1 MHKAEKRRKRVVLT
15 LEDKLGVVQDREIGE
30 NQIDDCYCLDVDTIF
45 YIFRALS

>member
-30 NQIDDCYCLDVDTIF
+30 NQIDECYCFNVDIF
-45 YIFRALS
+45 YTFRALS